1 MLNFLKE
8 IRDIIA
14 EKLAIRNLRNDPQ
27 VKEDIEQLNEEIED
41 DWDEFNDWA
50 SKIDPNHK
58 PYKPKK
64 VTLDDLIKKKK

>member
-41 DWDEFNDWA
+41 LWDDINEVEAEF
-50 SKIDPNHK
+50 DPKAK

-64 VTLDDLIKKKK
+64 VTFDDLIKKKK